1 MIGLLD
7 QGVQGNGGTNPF
19 RGVWLPPPMN
29 VPWWLPFGRVPEIGP
44 ADLVAELASRAG
56 PVLLDVRT
64 PGEFASG
71 HISGAMNVPVTA
83 LSGRLPS
90 LDLPSGRPVVA
101 ICLSAHR
108 SPPAVRLLRS
118 AGVDA
123 RQLAGGM
130 IAWRLA
136 KLPVVRS

>member
-1 MIGLLD
+1 
-7 QGVQGNGGTNPF
+7 
-19 RGVWLPPPMN
+19 MN

>member
-1 MIGLLD
+1 MIDPPGA
-7 QGVQGNGGTNPF
+7 GVQRNRASNPF
-19 RGVWLPPPMN
+19 RGGWLPRAMN
-29 VPWWLPFGRVPEIGP
+29 VPWWLPFGRVPEVRP
-44 ADLVAELASRAG
+44 ADLVAELASRTG

-71 HISGAMNVPVTA
+71 HISGAVNVPVTS
-83 LSGRLPS
+83 LPGRLPS
-90 LDLPSGRPVVA
+90 LGLPSGRPVVA

-108 SPPAVRLLRS
+108 SPPAVRLLLRG
-118 AGVDA
+118 GVDA

-136 KLPVVRS
+136 GLPLVRS

>member
-1 MIGLLD
+1 
-7 QGVQGNGGTNPF
+7 
-19 RGVWLPPPMN
+19 MN
-29 VPWWLPFGRVPEIGP
+29 VPWWLPFGTVPELRP
-44 ADLVAELASRAG
+44 AELVAELARRAG

-71 HISGAMNVPVTA
+71 HIAGAVNVPVTS
-83 LSGRLPS
+83 LSGRIPS
-90 LDLPSGRPVVA
+90 LGLPSGRLVVA

-108 SPPAVRLLRS
+108 SPPAVRLLRR

-130 IAWRLA
+130 IAWRQA
-136 KLPVVRS
+136 GLPLVRS

>member
-7 QGVQGNGGTNPF
+7 PAVQGNGGTNPF
-19 RGVWLPPPMN
+19 RGVWLPPCMN
-29 VPWWLPFGRVPEIGP
+29 VPWWLPFGRVPEVRP
-44 ADLVAELASRAG
+44 ADLVAELAGRAG

-71 HISGAMNVPVTA
+71 HITGAVNVPVTS

-90 LDLPSGRPVVA
+90 LGLPPGRPVVA

-108 SPPAVRLLRS
+108 SPPAVRLLRR
-118 AGVDA
+118 AGVNA